1 MVVGLVLF
9 FVLKAAVSH
18 GWVPAPGIAKSLIPS
33 KANLPDLNE
42 AVVANVEP
50 QPFPTTAKASVK
62 APLIRTEIWAWN
74 AQMGFIYANGG
85 VDTTRNSLMEKH
97 GAKLKLIR
105 QGGTSQMQN

>member
-9 FVLKAAVSH
+9 FVLKPAVSH

-50 QPFPTTAKASVK
+50 QPFPTTARASVK
-62 APLIRTEIWAWN
+62 APLIRAEIWAWN

-85 VDTTRNSLMEKH
+85 GCHTPHRRVGK
-97 GAKLKLIR
+97 K
-105 QGGTSQMQN
+105 QGKNETDVPER